1 MFVAGSGRVRSGRVK
16 SQAAVRESR
25 KKPAETKHRRSE
37 ADAAPQKTVIKKV
50 RNLNGPRVSMEVS
63 SADAENYRIL
73 PISDAS
79 GRVLLGQTQLKLKF
93 PTSYAAADPAKSSP
107 FPNPTL
113 SSLWQVVRKR

>member
-1 MFVAGSGRVRSGRVK
+1 M
-16 SQAAVRESR
+16 VRE
-25 KKPAETKHRRSE
+25 PAKVKQVGTKRG
-37 ADAAPQKTVIKKV
+37 ADAAPQKTVIK
-50 RNLNGPRVSMEVS
+50 RLRGQLPRQSVEFS
-63 SADAENYRIL
+63 SADAEQDCRIL

-79 GRVLLGQTQLKLKF
+79 GRVLLGQTQLKLKY

>member
-1 MFVAGSGRVRSGRVK
+1 M
-16 SQAAVRESR
+16 VRE
-25 KKPAETKHRRSE
+25 PAKVKQVGTKRG
-37 ADAAPQKTVIKKV
+37 ADAAPQKTVIK
-50 RNLNGPRVSMEVS
+50 RLRGQRPRPSVEFSSAEFS
-63 SADAENYRIL
+63 SADAEQDCRIL

>member
-1 MFVAGSGRVRSGRVK
+1 MVRDLAPMKAVK
-16 SQAAVRESR
+16 QVG
-25 KKPAETKHRRSE
+25 TKRSRSE
-37 ADAAPQKTVIKKV
+37 ADAAPQKTVIKRV
-50 RNLNGPRVSMEVS
+50 RPRPSVEVS
-63 SADAENYRIL
+63 SADAEQDCRIL

-79 GRVLLGQTQLKLKF
+79 GRVLLGQTQLKHKF